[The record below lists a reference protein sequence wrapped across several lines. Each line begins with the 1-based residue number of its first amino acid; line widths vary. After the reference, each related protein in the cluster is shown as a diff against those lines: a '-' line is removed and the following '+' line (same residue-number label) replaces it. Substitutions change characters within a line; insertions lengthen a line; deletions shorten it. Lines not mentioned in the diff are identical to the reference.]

1 MKLKLL
7 GAFFPALF
15 LTACSSTL
23 SVDNEAERMLDEKIE
38 TSINKS
44 VQDIAKALQEIQN
57 ISMGKTVKATVDPN
71 KTMPIDN
78 TVASRKSTLP
88 PTIKVNEKRIDA
100 QSSEGKQLVLS
111 KLDQKTNLKWSGDA
125 NDLLRNLSQKI
136 GFAYSTE
143 GAKTKL
149 PVNINAKNKSVKE
162 VLGLIDQQT
171 SSKADIR
178 ISSIDR
184 TIKFIYK

>member
-7 GAFFPALF
+7 GVLFPTLF

-23 SVDNEAERMLDEKIE
+23 SVDSSAERMLDEKIE
-38 TSINKS
+38 TSLDKS
-44 VQDIAKALQEIQN
+44 VQDIARALQEIQN

-71 KTMPIDN
+71 RTMPIDN
-78 TVASRKSTLP
+78 TVASRKQTLP
-88 PTIKVNEKRIDA
+88 PTIKVNERRIDA

-111 KLDQKTNLKWSGDA
+111 KLDQKTNLKWNGDA
-125 NDLLRNLSQKI
+125 SDLLRNLSQKI
-136 GFAYSTE
+136 GFAYSTQ
-143 GAKTKL
+143 GSKTKL
-149 PVNINAKNKSVKE
+149 PVKIDAKNKSVKE
-162 VLGLIDQQT
+162 VLGLVDQQT